1 MAKTS
6 YKKISNDGD
15 RDKISFFSLLFFQWI
30 NSVFKIGSQRALE
43 ESDFLPLPEEN
54 SSCFVVN
61 QLQANWN
68 KERTQSKK
76 EGRRPRL
83 WKSLVKMIS
92 VRTIFLLISTSALC
106 SVSRVLQSLLL
117 GYLVTSLMSAE
128 SHNCYVLYGYAVTM
142 GINALIMC
150 LSMHQ
155 FDYQS
160 ELLGVRFSSA
170 LKGLIYLK
178 VSKRPYEHQFTALQ

>member
-54 SSCFVVN
+54 SSCFVIN

-106 SVSRVLQSLLL
+106 FVSRVLQSLLL

-128 SHNCYVLYGYAVTM
+128 PQNCYVLYGCAVTM

-170 LKGLIYLK
+170 LKGLIYLN